1 MGFDN
6 SAKATLR
13 TIIGGPRID
22 WIQYSPVHFVFND
35 LGNPDRGSEF
45 VRPTLGGEQ
54 RRYPRRCRTG
64 RLPTDTVAFRI
75 LDKWVSEKAPIAECS
90 KIQESSQGL
99 LKYNTLKILS
109 RDKFSWLRDDEFAR
123 QALAGVNP
131 VTIEGLQAFPP
142 VSNLDPEIYGPQ
154 ESALK
159 EEHIIGQLDGM
170 PCNRKAYA
178 TRTIFFLNSLGPL
191 KPIAIELSLPPS
203 GPDQSACSS
212 HPSTPLPIGFG
223 SLPGPMSAPT
233 MPGCTNSINSAHRQL
248 SAMHPIYKLLDPH
261 MRYTLEINALAR
273 KNLINAD
280 GVIESCFTPGR

>member
-1 MGFDN
+1 M
-6 SAKATLR
+6 AA
-13 TIIGGPRID
+13 
-22 WIQYSPVHFVFND
+22 ND
-35 LGNPDRGSEF
+35 GDE
-45 VRPTLGGEQ
+45 
-54 RRYPRRCRTG
+54 
-64 RLPTDTVAFRI
+64 VANQKKKR
-75 LDKWVSEKAPIAECS
+75 KEKRS
-90 KIQESSQGL
+90 G
-99 LKYNTLKILS
+99 
-109 RDKFSWLRDDEFAR
+109 DKFSWLRDDEFAR

-261 MRYTLEINALAR
+261 MRYTYGMEISASMFKSWRFDKEGLPAD
-273 KNLINAD
+273 LIRRGMAVPDPTQPDGLKLLIEDYPYAAD
-280 GVIESCFTPGR
+280 GLLIWSAIEDWHAALNFGQCPYGGYVPNRPPFDEKWVMFGYT

>member
-1 MGFDN
+1 M
-6 SAKATLR
+6 
-13 TIIGGPRID
+13 
-22 WIQYSPVHFVFND
+22 V
-35 LGNPDRGSEF
+35 
-45 VRPTLGGEQ
+45 
-54 RRYPRRCRTG
+54 
-64 RLPTDTVAFRI
+64 
-75 LDKWVSEKAPIAECS
+75 
-90 KIQESSQGL
+90 
-99 LKYNTLKILS
+99 
-109 RDKFSWLRDDEFAR
+109 RDKFAWLQDDEFAC

-131 VTIEGLQAFPP
+131 VTIDGLQAFPP
-142 VSNLDPEIYGPQ
+142 VSNLDPAIYGPQ

-170 PCNRKAYA
+170 
-178 TRTIFFLNSLGPL
+178 SVQQ
-191 KPIAIELSLPPS
+191 PIAIELSLPPS

-233 MPGCTNSINSAHRQL
+233 IPGCTDSINSAHRQL

-280 GVIESCFTPGR
+280 GHADLRQESWWPTLTNGDDLVFILNTIIWLASAQHAALNFGQCPYGGYVPNRPPFDEKWVMFGST

>member
-1 MGFDN
+1 M
-6 SAKATLR
+6 
-13 TIIGGPRID
+13 
-22 WIQYSPVHFVFND
+22 V
-35 LGNPDRGSEF
+35 
-45 VRPTLGGEQ
+45 
-54 RRYPRRCRTG
+54 
-64 RLPTDTVAFRI
+64 
-75 LDKWVSEKAPIAECS
+75 
-90 KIQESSQGL
+90 
-99 LKYNTLKILS
+99 
-109 RDKFSWLRDDEFAR
+109 RDKFAWLQDDEFAC

-131 VTIEGLQAFPP
+131 VTIDGLQAFPP
-142 VSNLDPEIYGPQ
+142 VSNLDPAIYGPQ

-170 PCNRKAYA
+170 
-178 TRTIFFLNSLGPL
+178 SVQQ
-191 KPIAIELSLPPS
+191 PIAIELSLPPS

-233 MPGCTNSINSAHRQL
+233 IPGCTDSINSAHRQL

-280 GVIESCFTPGR
+280 GLPADLIRRGIAVPDPTQPDGLKLLIEDYPYAADGLLIWSAIEDWVRTYVNHYYPNSSQNL